1 MKSSKPPFGSLPKVM
16 LLTAISGFS
25 LMACTRPAEKREE
38 LPSGRYVQ
46 PEVPVSPAQ
55 NKSLNEELESQLT
68 DSFEPILNSTLLSSD
83 RSKRLSQ
90 QQWSRLSRAMSQ
102 GIAKDIA
109 ARAQR
114 SVSTN
119 CVSGSEKTTAYLSCL
134 VFEVIDEHLVSVN
147 SARRWISAFAQLKD
161 STGKNF
167 YSETEAVDL
176 AYASSEIIVNVF
188 SNRNSVENM
197 LVRLNQ
203 TVDGAVRALEILS
216 ARQVSLDM
224 PYLSESFIKGRR
236 YVLTTSLQQ
245 GSVGTSRVLNLDSMI
260 VRLEINNNRLVILR
274 SGDGLYAGSS
284 QEDLIVGA
292 YPVVR
297 TVHPEGQPETFYQID
312 FSSPE
317 NKSFLVSTFASGAA
331 LQLSADVVVPRIAHA
346 AKPVLGQITN
356 GLYFTK
362 KDTNFVIDQLVL
374 VNSDESIFGE
384 GDEDEQLKDPIR
396 PTVHIVQGFF
406 PLPEGEDTFATQQ
419 AIPVDLSQ
427 QELRARGVNDQTNDR
442 DVPFFATSGIFEQS
456 GGRARKLVPYVRKF
470 NREKEIV
477 FVLSRNVPAPLVP
490 VLKSAVL
497 SFKEVF
503 VSLANKDVSAPVIS
517 VYSQDEFEQANRTQ
531 GLAIGGSVI
540 AADPRVNMI
549 FWDDSLNLGS
559 AWATAAANPE
569 TGEIISGD
577 VMLSGSMWAME
588 GCKGYFQRT
597 WQKDKE
603 PNLPKRPAGSVPSPV
618 SRFLWEAKCDAALSN
633 LGIFK
638 ARSNPMGEPSNDK
651 ARLAEFDRANRA
663 GDLVALAE
671 QASQL
676 LGRPVAANEM
686 VSELSHARDSG
697 KEAAQPLAD
706 AYTKLSKDEGTL
718 RSKIEKRVGQLH
730 TMLAS
735 AGGDS
740 QSKILTS
747 GRNVVRAKLDCV
759 RNAMPNAEV
768 QLAEAGAP
776 RIESPYVTS
785 AEQGALALVRS
796 VVVHELGHIFGLRH
810 NFIASTTPTVY
821 ADDAKLPLAIDS
833 GTDSVMDY
841 NDYGIEMTA
850 GAMRDFSN
858 PEGAVGLGTFGIYDV
873 LALATAYGL
882 PTDTIKFKTPPA
894 FCTDLNVVTFGNCQ
908 RFDFGKDYNEY
919 LVHRINLIL
928 QRLRYANP
936 MDAIL
941 DPRLPGVYA
950 QLISTLNQE
959 LLKVTALWGISQ
971 SAAVET
977 SDVAV
982 RENLIR
988 SAEFAY
994 RGVGVR
1000 QEFLK
1005 KFAAQYGT
1013 ELVGS
1018 FAAMRLPASFFASPE
1033 YGALISSL
1041 IRKEMDLNVIAVA
1054 RVLQDRSRSRGS
1066 DSAYLGSVAN
1076 VTSGSTVL
1084 PYLDDMLRHFGTRVI
1099 LQKGTQTSFEYL
1111 YDGQRYDSSN
1121 ATLDGKPFALTLEK
1135 PLFNHQAQISVVPNV
1150 MLDGPAPGSRKT
1162 VTALVK
1168 GRHTIDEMVRAIAA
1182 LSVLAGENPI
1192 HPAVTELAQQAEV
1205 LQSMLQTDAC
1215 NANPEDLSAIS
1226 QCENLRHE
1234 ARGPAA
1240 VILNTVISAAQGA
1253 LPATMVASG
1262 TGR

>member
-1 MKSSKPPFGSLPKVM
+1 MKISKPPFGTLPKV
-16 LLTAISGFS
+16 LLLSVLSGLS
-25 LMACTRPAEKREE
+25 LIACTRRAENREE

-46 PEVPVSPAQ
+46 PEVPVTPAQ
-55 NKSLNEELESQLT
+55 NKSLGEELESQLT
-68 DSFEPILNSTLLSSD
+68 DSLEPIFTSTLLSSD
-83 RSKRLSQ
+83 RSQKMSE

-102 GIAKDIA
+102 SFAKEMA

-114 SVSTN
+114 NISTN
-119 CVSGSEKTTAYLSCL
+119 CVSNSEKTAAYVSCL
-134 VFEVIDEHLVSVN
+134 VFEVIGDHLASVN
-147 SARRWISAFAQLKD
+147 AARRWISSFAQLKD
-161 STGKNF
+161 SAGKNF
-167 YSETEAVDL
+167 YSETEAVDI
-176 AYASSEIIVNVF
+176 AYASSEIIVSVF
-188 SNRNSVENM
+188 TNRNSVENM
-197 LVRLNQ
+197 LVRLNR

-224 PYLSESFIKGRR
+224 PYLSESFIEGRQF
-236 YVLTTSLQQ
+236 VLTTSLQQ
-245 GSVGTSRVLNLDSMI
+245 GSVGTSRVFNLDSMI

-297 TVHPEGQPETFYQID
+297 TVQPEGQSEDFYQID
-312 FSSPE
+312 FSKPE
-317 NKSFLVSTFASGAA
+317 NKNFLVSTFASGAA

-346 AKPVLGQITN
+346 AKPVLGPMTN

-362 KDTNFVIDQLVL
+362 QDANFVIDQLVL
-374 VNSDESIFGE
+374 VNSDEAIFGE
-384 GDEDEQLKDPIR
+384 GDEDEQIKDPIR
-396 PTVHIVQGFF
+396 PTVHVVQGFF
-406 PLPEGEDTFATQQ
+406 PVPEGEDSFEMKQ
-419 AIPVDLSQ
+419 ALPVDLSQ
-427 QELRARGVNDQTNDR
+427 QELRARGVNDQTNGR
-442 DVPFFATSGIFEQS
+442 DVPYFATPGIFESS
-456 GGRARKLVPYVRKF
+456 GGRASKLVPYVRKF

-477 FVLSRNVPAPLVP
+477 FVLSRNVPGPLVP

-503 VSLANKDVSAPVIS
+503 DSLANKDAPVPAIS
-517 VYSQDEFEQANRTQ
+517 VYTQDEFEEANRTQ
-531 GLAIGGSVI
+531 GLALGGSVI

-559 AWATAAANPE
+559 AWATAAANPK

-603 PNLPKRPAGSVPSPV
+603 PNLPKRPSGSVPSPV

-638 ARSNPMGEPSNDK
+638 ARGNPVAEPSNDNAK
-651 ARLAEFDRANRA
+651 LAEFERANRE
-663 GDLVALAE
+663 GDLKTLARH
-671 QASQL
+671 ASEL
-676 LGRPVAANEM
+676 LGRTVDANEM
-686 VSELSHARDSG
+686 VSELSHARAGG
-697 KEAAQPLAD
+697 KESAQSLAD
-706 AYTKLSKDEGTL
+706 AYAKLSKDNGSL
-718 RSKIEKRVGQLH
+718 KKNIDKRVGQLH
-730 TMLAS
+730 TMLGANES
-735 AGGDS
+735 DS
-740 QSKILTS
+740 QMRTLAS

-759 RNAMPNAEV
+759 RSAMPNADI
-768 QLAEAGAP
+768 QLAEGGAP
-776 RIESPYVTS
+776 RIDSPYVTS

-850 GAMRDFSN
+850 GAMRDFSKA
-858 PEGAVGLGTFGIYDV
+858 EGAVGLATFGIYDV

-894 FCTDLNVVTFGNCQ
+894 FCTDSNVGTFGNCQ

-919 LVHRINLIL
+919 MMHRINLIL

-941 DPRLPGVYA
+941 DPRLPGIYA
-950 QLISTLNQE
+950 QQISTLTQE
-959 LLKVTALWGISQ
+959 LLKITALWGIAQ
-971 SAAVET
+971 SSAVET
-977 SDVAV
+977 SEVAV
-982 RENLIR
+982 LDALVR

-994 RGVGVR
+994 RGVGAR

-1005 KFAAQYGT
+1005 KFPAQYGT
-1013 ELVGS
+1013 ELIGTY
-1018 FAAMRLPASFFASPE
+1018 AAMRLPASFFASPE

-1041 IRKEMDLNVIAVA
+1041 IRREMDLNVIAVA
-1054 RVLQDRSRSRGS
+1054 RVLQDRSRGRGS
-1066 DSAYLGSVAN
+1066 DSAYLGSIAN
-1076 VTSGSTVL
+1076 VTSGGTVL
-1084 PYLDDMLRHFGTRVI
+1084 PYLDDMLGHFGTRVI
-1099 LQKGTQTSFEYL
+1099 LQKGAQTSFEYFF
-1111 YDGQRYDSSN
+1111 DGQRYDSSG

-1150 MLDGPAPGSRKT
+1150 VLDGPAPGSRKT

-1168 GRHTIDEMVRAIAA
+1168 GRHSIDEMVRAIAA

-1192 HPAVTELAQQAEV
+1192 HPAVSELAQQAEV

-1215 NANPEDLSAIS
+1215 AASPEDFATLS
-1226 QCENLRHE
+1226 QCENLRAE
-1234 ARGPAA
+1234 ARAPAA
-1240 VILNTVISAAQGA
+1240 VILNMVMSAAQGA

-1262 TGR
+1262 EER